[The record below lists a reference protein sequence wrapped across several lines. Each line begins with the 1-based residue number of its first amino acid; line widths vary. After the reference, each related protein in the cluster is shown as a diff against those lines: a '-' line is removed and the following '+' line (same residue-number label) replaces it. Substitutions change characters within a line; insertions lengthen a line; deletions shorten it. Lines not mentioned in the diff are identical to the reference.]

1 MEHMT
6 HAIRNHPFLTMCL
19 YVCCDF
25 TAIYVNRLPKT
36 PNMQLLSSI
45 LIAVVL
51 IAAMSII
58 LAILTDTY
66 KPTRKE

>member
-1 MEHMT
+1 MEHII

-19 YVCCDF
+19 YICCDF
-25 TAIYVNRLPKT
+25 AAIYVNRLPKT
-36 PNMQLLSSI
+36 LNMQLLSSI

>member
-1 MEHMT
+1 MEYIIHV
-6 HAIRNHPFLTMCL
+6 IRNHPFLTMWL

-25 TAIYVNRLPKT
+25 AAIHVNRLPKT

-51 IAAMSII
+51 IAALIII
-58 LAILTDTY
+58 LAILTNKY
-66 KPTRKE
+66 KPTQKE

>member
-1 MEHMT
+1 MEHIIHT
-6 HAIRNHPFLTMCL
+6 IRNHPFLTMCL
-19 YVCCDF
+19 YICCDF
-25 TAIYVNRLPKT
+25 AAIYVNRLPKT

-45 LIAVVL
+45 LIAA
-51 IAAMSII
+51 ISTTAMSII

>member
-6 HAIRNHPFLTMCL
+6 HTIRNYPFLTMCL

-25 TAIYVNRLPKT
+25 TAIYVNRLTKT

-51 IAAMSII
+51 IAAMNII

>member
-1 MEHMT
+1 MEHII

-19 YVCCDF
+19 YICCDF
-25 TAIYVNRLPKT
+25 AAIYVNRLPKT
-36 PNMQLLSSI
+36 LNMQLLSSI

-51 IAAMSII
+51 IAALSII

>member
-1 MEHMT
+1 
-6 HAIRNHPFLTMCL
+6 MCL
-19 YVCCDF
+19 YICFDF
-25 TAIYVNRLPKT
+25 AAIYVNRLPKT

-51 IAAMSII
+51 ITALSII

-66 KPTRKE
+66 KPTQKE

>member
-1 MEHMT
+1 MEHII
-6 HAIRNHPFLTMCL
+6 HAIRNHPFLTMYL

-25 TAIYVNRLPKT
+25 AAIYVNRLPKT
-36 PNMQLLSSI
+36 LNMQLLSSI